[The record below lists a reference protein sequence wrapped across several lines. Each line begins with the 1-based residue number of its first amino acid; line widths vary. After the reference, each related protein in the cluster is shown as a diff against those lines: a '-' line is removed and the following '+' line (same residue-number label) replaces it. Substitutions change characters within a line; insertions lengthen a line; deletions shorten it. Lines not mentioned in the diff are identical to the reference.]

1 MKQITLTLLFVCFSM
16 FTMVAQNQKN
26 IDKNATTQTQ
36 QKQVASAQTH
46 VDCPDLLILLSKEF
60 GNDFSFSD
68 AKVKEKLKRNI
79 TDESLNRCIRKSSL
93 KLVYGEDYI
102 NKLNLIEPK
111 K

>member
-1 MKQITLTLLFVCFSM
+1 MCFSM
-16 FTMVAQNQKN
+16 FTLVAQNQKN
-26 IDKNATTQTQ
+26 VDKNATTQTQ
-36 QKQVASAQTH
+36 QKQAASTQTY
-46 VDCPDLLILLSKEF
+46 VECPDLLKLLSAEF